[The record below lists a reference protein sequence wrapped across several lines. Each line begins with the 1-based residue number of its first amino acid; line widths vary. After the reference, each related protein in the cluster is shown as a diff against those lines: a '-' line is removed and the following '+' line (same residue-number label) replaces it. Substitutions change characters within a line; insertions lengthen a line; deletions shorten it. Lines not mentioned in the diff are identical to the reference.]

1 MRRVCLSKRTQV
13 GTVPQLALR
22 FNNNNNN
29 SSSSNNHSNSGN
41 TVGVELPDPPY
52 ALPTS
57 SRFDAERGGMFDK
70 NWLLQ
75 LPKQKPL
82 LRNSVYLPSK
92 EELWRT
98 PAYQGLEII
107 AESLPYHDVLRY
119 IMEHN
124 FFFLFKTLLKSRD
137 APLPHVM
144 YEDFMK
150 CRTFS
155 SLQNPPEE
163 QFALSPTLLRSLLCM
178 AAHQCILDPHYFT
191 TCQML
196 FRRIEQQQSVS
207 SEVLSAWVYCC
218 AASGK
223 VDDAL
228 TYAKYMADHDI
239 PFDETVFSLMQHPSI
254 DPVAAEHN
262 AVSHAAK
269 GLLLQRRLSGRLHTV
284 YRSDSVAAHGMFV
297 FYALTLS
304 HAKKWEVIRAAAS
317 LGVGLTERTLSLAVE
332 VYAREKGLRCG
343 PKTVKAFSLFLARD
357 GTVGNLLYVLLR
369 TRKNELL
376 PDFQGLAKT
385 AFSVEEQKEILHCVE
400 YRARRDEGFAA
411 ARSLLSTLVGE
422 DEPHELF
429 RALSHTVR
437 ANNSSGTADV
447 GESDESSNMNAVVT
461 SVQSILRDV
470 DTLDKASSKASTT
483 PTTSVAAGRGVEK
496 TGEYRFTVK
505 DENVLQEELEKLYD
519 CNLPTSMRELA
530 QMHILEEAELA
541 ERVKRLSE
549 AWVNPDSL

>member
-1 MRRVCLSKRTQV
+1 MRRVCLSQCTLV

-22 FNNNNNN
+22 FNNNSHNI
-29 SSSSNNHSNSGN
+29 SNDSNAM
-41 TVGVELPDPPY
+41 GVELPDPPY

-75 LPKQKPL
+75 LPAQKPL
-82 LRNSVYLPSK
+82 VRNSVYLPSK

-98 PAYQGLEII
+98 PGYEGLEII
-107 AESLPYHDVLRY
+107 ARSLPYHDVLRY

-124 FFFLFKTLLKSRD
+124 FFFLFKALLKSRD

-163 QFALSPTLLRSLLCM
+163 QFALSPTLLRSLLCI

-191 TCQML
+191 TCEML
-196 FRRIEQQQSVS
+196 FRRIEQQQTVS

-218 AASGK
+218 AASGR
-223 VDDAL
+223 VDGAL
-228 TYAKYMADHDI
+228 TYAKHMADHDI

-254 DPVAAEHN
+254 DPVSAEQED
-262 AVSHAAK
+262 VSHAAK
-269 GLLLQRRLSGRLHTV
+269 GLLLQRRLSGRLHTL

-304 HAKKWEVIRAAAS
+304 HAKKWEVIRAAAAF
-317 LGVGLTERTLSLAVE
+317 GVGLTERTISLAVE

-343 PKTVKAFSLFLARD
+343 PKTVKAFSIFLARE
-357 GTVGNLLYVLLR
+357 GTVGHLLYVLLR

-376 PDFQGLAKT
+376 PEFQELAKT
-385 AFSVEEQKEILHCVE
+385 AFSVEEQEEILQCVE
-400 YRARRDEGFAA
+400 RRARRDEGFAA
-411 ARSLLSTLVGE
+411 ARSLLRTLVQE
-422 DEPHELF
+422 DEPRELF
-429 RALSHTVR
+429 RALSRTVR
-437 ANNSSGTADV
+437 TSNSSGVEDMRAK
-447 GESDESSNMNAVVT
+447 DESSNVSAVVT
-461 SVQSILRDV
+461 SVQSLLRDV
-470 DTLDKASSKASTT
+470 DTLDKASRKASRTRSI
-483 PTTSVAAGRGVEK
+483 SVPAECGVEES
-496 TGEYRFTVK
+496 GEYPPSTVS
-505 DENVLQEELEKLYD
+505 DGSLLQEELKKLHD
-519 CNLPTSMRELA
+519 CNLPAAMRELA

-549 AWVNPDSL
+549 AWVNPDSPR